1 MPRAP
6 INANVT
12 HPADRKAVR
21 EFWLRVKEAAAV
33 QHGTMLAFID
43 DFGMTAPAVYDRLND
58 PDRFTV
64 GELREL
70 RHTLGMNKAELIEWL
85 RPLL

>member
-1 MPRAP
+1 MLRAS
-6 INANVT
+6 INANVR
-12 HPADRKAVR
+12 HFVEADVTDGFVERIKARRKARFKAMEDFADVY
-21 EFWLRVKEAAAV
+21 
-33 QHGTMLAFID
+33 GTTVTSF
-43 DFGMTAPAVYDRLND
+43 YDRLND